1 MQVLLFQ
8 INLNKIEKEQLFKTD
23 KGIYLSGAIVIREEL
38 DQYGNKAFITQRIKQ
53 EGSLSGVNDPII
65 GNAKPVPPKKG
76 PEPVTDTDIDN
87 LPF

>member
-38 DQYGNKAFITQRIKQ
+38 DQYGNVAFITQRIEQK
-53 EGSLSGVNDPII
+53 GFLNKSNDPII

-76 PEPVTDTDIDN
+76 PEPVTDTDINN

>member
-8 INLNKIEKEQLFKTD
+8 INLNKIEKDQLFKTD

-76 PEPVTDTDIDN
+76 LEPVTDQDIKD